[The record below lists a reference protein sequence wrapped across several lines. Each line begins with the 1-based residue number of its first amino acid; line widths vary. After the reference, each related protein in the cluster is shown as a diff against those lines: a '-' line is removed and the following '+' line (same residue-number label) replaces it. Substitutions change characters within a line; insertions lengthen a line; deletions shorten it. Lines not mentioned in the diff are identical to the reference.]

1 MVLTV
6 SGAVVE
12 VVVVT
17 TVVVTVVVV
26 AEEEEQLMV
35 AVEVALALAPSGK
48 HVLVV
53 VVVVVVSELVVAV
66 LMVGVLVEEGQL
78 GGVSAFPVCSS
89 VVAPLPVLSPG
100 SLCWLAFSY
109 EAASSEGSVRIISDG
124 VSTRIC

>member
-48 HVLVV
+48 HVLV